1 MLQIASTFLYLSYQ
15 LSDCY
20 FFASSTAS
28 SIFSFA
34 SFRAS
39 PASSTA
45 LSTAL
50 PDFSI
55 VPSCSQL
62 VTQTAK
68 IANNKKLSNFFIL
81 ELINFHLLELNILE
95 KLWAMAMSVAATLL
109 LRMNRSQ
116 LYKANYLYVP
126 AGSLC
131 SFPGR

>member
-1 MLQIASTFLYLSYQ
+1 MLQIASTFIYLSYQ

-28 SIFSFA
+28 SIFFFA

-55 VPSCSQL
+55 VPSYSQL

-68 IANNKKLSNFFIL
+68 IANNKKIGNPFIL
-81 ELINFHLLELNILE
+81 EFIIGLPLELNILE
-95 KLWAMAMSVAATLL
+95 KLGAMALSVTPTLL
-109 LRMNRSQ
+109 LRMQRSQ
-116 LYKANYLYVP
+116 LRKPKYLYVP
-126 AGSLC
+126 AGSLG
-131 SFPGR
+131 SLSGR